1 MKQNIILA
9 LIFFVIF
16 FGLKMIFDNNELSI
30 KILHSVVATLAFL
43 VFRMIF
49 RKKKNPENPE
59 S

>member
-16 FGLKMIFDNNELSI
+16 FGLKMIFDKNELSV
-30 KILHSVVATLAFL
+30 KILHSVAATVAFL